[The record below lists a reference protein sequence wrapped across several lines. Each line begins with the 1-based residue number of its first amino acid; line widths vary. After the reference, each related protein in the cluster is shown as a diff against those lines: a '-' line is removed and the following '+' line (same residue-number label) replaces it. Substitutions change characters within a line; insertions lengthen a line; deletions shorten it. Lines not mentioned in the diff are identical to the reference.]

1 MNMESFSIEDT
12 MFYDELTRQILLIM
26 DEDDD
31 QTHIMRHVN
40 HVSRL
45 RRKSVVSGGNYF
57 SWSESG
63 RSVEVPS
70 WMERLWA
77 HNGSGTGVFIPRVV
91 APIKPKRR
99 RNNKPK
105 RNNNNNNGG
114 RTRSSLGY

>member
-1 MNMESFSIEDT
+1 MESFSIEET

-26 DEDDD
+26 DEDDHD
-31 QTHIMRHVN
+31 QTHIMRHVKD
-40 HVSRL
+40 VTSL

-70 WMERLWA
+70 WMESLWA
-77 HNGSGTGVFIPRVV
+77 RNGSGTGVFIPRVA
-91 APIKPKRR
+91 APVKPRRR

-105 RNNNNNNGG
+105 RNNNNNNNGG